1 MDSNNSIPP
10 SLASSMT
17 SYESLEQQSAAYG
30 HNQRSYSDL
39 LDSPEDRTSAW
50 LRVYHHVEL
59 PQDGGKKHLEV
70 MPLPGL
76 LF

>member
-1 MDSNNSIPP
+1 MTVRKGLQGCFSI
-10 SLASSMT
+10 
-17 SYESLEQQSAAYG
+17 LEQPRIFFSIWIEE
-30 HNQRSYSDL
+30 RSYSDL

-59 PQDGGKKHLEV
+59 SQDGGRKVDV